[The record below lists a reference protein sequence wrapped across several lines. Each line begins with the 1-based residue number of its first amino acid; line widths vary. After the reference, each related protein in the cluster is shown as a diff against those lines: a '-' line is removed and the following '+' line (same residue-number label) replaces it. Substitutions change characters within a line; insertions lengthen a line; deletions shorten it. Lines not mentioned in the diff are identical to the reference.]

1 MYLFRVSIILLLV
14 LVASGCLKD
23 KKNQCDPMW
32 LFNVDTAS
40 IPAEAMPSEPVLV
53 SLYEYLNPDSDNSG
67 EVLYYFEVPTIFE
80 NPQGDIGKYV
90 STDRQFYYQLK
101 DTINPPREVS
111 LFVKPINECNPNY
124 PAEYFVIVY
133 DTIQ

>member
-1 MYLFRVSIILLLV
+1 MRVSIILLLV
-14 LVASGCLKD
+14 AVGSSCLKD

-32 LFNVDTAS
+32 LFNVDTAA
-40 IPAEAMPSEPVLV
+40 IPKPAEPSKPVLIR
-53 SLYEYLNPDSDNSG
+53 LNEYLNPDSDNSG

-90 STDRQFYYQLK
+90 SDNKLFYYQLK

-111 LFVKPINECNPNY
+111 LFAKPINECNPNY
-124 PAEYFVIVY
+124 PAENFVIVY
-133 DTIQ
+133 DTAQ